1 MIVNH
6 CVLKYRPSQL
16 DYDPSRTTLVD
27 EVWKA
32 SSSTSDIYD
41 DDDDDA
47 GFSPI
52 HRHYDNRYSHKR
64 HSFVSEVIFNTR
76 IRSRTV
82 LVLALYENSLYSA
95 LCIVSLPQ
103 PVKHACN

>member
-16 DYDPSRTTLVD
+16 DYDPSRTKLVD
-27 EVWKA
+27 KVWKA

-41 DDDDDA
+41 DDD

-64 HSFVSEVIFNTR
+64 HNFVSEVILNTR
-76 IRSRTV
+76 TRT
-82 LVLALYENSLYSA
+82 
-95 LCIVSLPQ
+95 IG
-103 PVKHACN
+103 